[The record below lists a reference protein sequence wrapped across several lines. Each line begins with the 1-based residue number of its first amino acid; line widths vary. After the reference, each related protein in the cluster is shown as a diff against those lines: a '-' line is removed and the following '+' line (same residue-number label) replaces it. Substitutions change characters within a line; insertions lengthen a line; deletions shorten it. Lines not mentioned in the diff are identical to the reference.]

1 MALIPLN
8 YNLRSLIVRWP
19 STILTVLGIA
29 ATVAVLVGVMALQQG
44 FTALFRAQGRDDVAV
59 FLRQGATNEGDSA
72 FTRERAMI
80 LMKTVPEIAEDE
92 QGRRLVSAEC
102 YLAVRR
108 TKAGDGGETNVPVRG
123 VMPMS
128 FVIFG
133 RDITFSQG
141 RNFTP
146 GTDEVIIGAKL
157 AERIEGARLGEVL
170 QFNTTPFRVVG
181 IFEHDGPFSSEIWG
195 DHDRISEALE
205 RPVYNR
211 VIAKL
216 KDGTDWPEMVRR
228 MDQDPQVPSKLFTER
243 EYLTSQ
249 TSAFSFVL
257 SALGVFLAVIMGIAA
272 VFTAT
277 NTMLTAIAAR
287 TIEIGILLS
296 MGFRPHAVFLGFM
309 LEALL
314 LGIMGGIVGALIV
327 LPLNGIQTGA
337 MNFQTFTE
345 VAFAF
350 RVTPQILLGAI
361 IFAAMLGI
369 LGGAIPA
376 WRAARMRPTEAMR
389 RG

>member
-1 MALIPLN
+1 MALIPFT
-8 YNLRSLIVRWP
+8 YNLRSLVVRWP
-19 STILTVLGIA
+19 STVLTVLGIA

-44 FTALFRAQGRDDVAV
+44 FTSLFREQGRDDVAV

-80 LMKTVPEIAEDE
+80 LMKTVPEIDEDA

-108 TKAGDGGETNVPVRG
+108 NKTEGAGETNVPVRG
-123 VMPMS
+123 VMPLS
-128 FVIFG
+128 FEIWG
-133 RDITFSQG
+133 PDIRFVQG
-141 RNFTP
+141 RNFVA
-146 GTDEVIIGAKL
+146 GTDEVIIGSKL
-157 AERIEGARLGEVL
+157 ANRIEGARLGEIL

-211 VIAKL
+211 VVAKL
-216 KDGTDWPEMVRR
+216 KAGTDWSELKQR
-228 MDQDPQVPSKLFTER
+228 MDQDPQVPSKLLTER

-257 SALGVFLAVIMGIAA
+257 GALGVFLGLIMGIAA
-272 VFTAT
+272 IFTAT

-287 TIEIGILLS
+287 TAEIGILLS

-309 LEALL
+309 LEAILI
-314 LGIMGGIVGALIV
+314 GIMGGIVGALLV

-350 RVTPQILLGAI
+350 RVTPAILAGAILFAALLG
-361 IFAAMLGI
+361 L

-389 RG
+389 RA

>member
-1 MALIPLN
+1 MALVPLS

-19 STILTVLGIA
+19 STVLTVLGIA
-29 ATVAVLVGVMALQQG
+29 STVAVLVGVMALQQG
-44 FTALFRAQGRDDVAV
+44 FTSLFAAQGRDDVAV
-59 FLRQGATNEGDSA
+59 FLRQGAANEGESA

-80 LMKTVPEIAEDE
+80 VMKTVPQIAEDE
-92 QGRRLVSAEC
+92 NGRRMVSAEC

-108 TKAGDGGETNVPVRG
+108 NKVDGGGETNVPVRG

-128 FVIFG
+128 FEIWGSDLRITSG
-133 RDITFSQG
+133 RHFA
-141 RNFTP
+141 P
-146 GTDEVIIGAKL
+146 GTDEVIIGSKL
-157 AERIEGARLGEVL
+157 ADRIENAQLGQIV

-195 DHDRISEALE
+195 DHDRISEAME

-211 VIAKL
+211 IIAKL
-216 KDGTDWPEMVRR
+216 VPGTDWAALKVR
-228 MDQDPQVPSKLFTER
+228 MDQDPQVPSKLLSER

-257 SALGVFLAVIMGIAA
+257 GALGVFLAVIMGIAA

-287 TIEIGILLS
+287 TPEIGILLS
-296 MGFRPHAVFLGFM
+296 MGFRPYAVFLGFM
-309 LEALL
+309 IEAVLI
-314 LGIMGGIVGALIV
+314 GVMGGIVGAVIV
-327 LPLNGIQTGA
+327 MPLNGLQTGA

-350 RVTPQILLGAI
+350 RVTPGILIGAI
-361 IFAAMLGI
+361 VFAASLGLI
-369 LGGAIPA
+369 GGALPA
-376 WRAARMRPTEAMR
+376 WRAARMRPTQAMR
-389 RG
+389 RV

>member
-1 MALIPLN
+1 MALVPFA

-19 STILTVLGIA
+19 STVLTVLGIA
-29 ATVAVLVGVMALQQG
+29 ATVAVIVGVLALQQG
-44 FTALFRAQGRDDVAV
+44 FTSLFREQGREDIAV

-80 LMKTVPEIAEDE
+80 LMKTVPQIAEDA

-108 TKAGDGGETNVPVRG
+108 NKTQGAGETNVSVRG

-128 FVIFG
+128 FEIYG
-133 RDITFSQG
+133 SDIRFVEG
-141 RNFTP
+141 RNFVP
-146 GTDEVIIGAKL
+146 GTDEVIIGSKL
-157 AERIEGARLGEVL
+157 ANRIEGARMGEIL

-181 IFEHDGPFSSEIWG
+181 IFDHDGPFSSEIWG

-211 VIAKL
+211 VVATL
-216 KDGTDWPEMVRR
+216 KPDTDWAELAQR
-228 MDQDPQVPSKLFTER
+228 MDQDPQVPSKLLTER

-249 TSAFSFVL
+249 TRVFSFVL
-257 SALGVFLAVIMGIAA
+257 SALGVVLAVIMGIAA

-287 TIEIGILLS
+287 TAEIGILLS

-314 LGIMGGIVGALIV
+314 IGVIGGIVGALAV
-327 LPLNGIQTGA
+327 MPLNGIQTGA

-350 RVTPQILLGAI
+350 RVTPPIVAGSI
-361 IFAAMLGI
+361 GFAAALGV

-376 WRAARMRPTEAMR
+376 WRAARLRPTEAMR